1 MGLFYC
7 GAHRFDLFW
16 AGQWSSWVTVAM
28 GVVWPIWVGLICFE
42 FYGGREGSELFILFD
57 GVVYIILMSCT

>member
-1 MGLFYC
+1 MANLSLSGGDWLCLGMGQVGLFYC

-16 AGQWSSWVTVAM
+16 AGQWSSWVKVAM

-42 FYGGREGSELFILFD
+42 F
-57 GVVYIILMSCT
+57 